1 MSVDTLE
8 PPVVAPP
15 VADSSAGQATLPST
29 PSKAATRRVLHL
41 INGEHYA
48 GAERVQDLLAMRLP
62 DCGVE
67 AAFACLKPDR
77 FPAARR
83 SQQSACYLTPMAN
96 RFDLRPARSLARI
109 IRREHF
115 DLIHTHTPR
124 AALVGR
130 IAAAMAGVPL
140 IHHVHGQTA
149 TEIGRR
155 ITTRLSAMVE
165 RRAINGA
172 AAVIAVSPSAGRYI
186 AAHGLAAD
194 KVHVVCNGVPSRPVL
209 MSKLPPEGVWTLGVV
224 ALFRPRKG
232 LETLLGALSQL
243 TQRGLPV
250 RLRAVGSFENSE
262 YRYEILRRADQL
274 GLAELIE
281 WTGFRANVGEELDQ
295 MDLLLFPS
303 VLAEGL
309 PMVVIEAMAAGAP
322 VVGSRVDGVADVIR
336 DEVDGLLCEPGN
348 ATTLADAV
356 HRFISGHV
364 DWSAMRQAAWQRQRE
379 EFSDRSMAR
388 GVAELYRNVLSRRN
402 SKAALRNRS

>member
-124 AALVGR
+124 
-130 IAAAMAGVPL
+130 
-140 IHHVHGQTA
+140 
-149 TEIGRR
+149 
-155 ITTRLSAMVE
+155 
-165 RRAINGA
+165 
-172 AAVIAVSPSAGRYI
+172 
-186 AAHGLAAD
+186 
-194 KVHVVCNGVPSRPVL
+194 
-209 MSKLPPEGVWTLGVV
+209 
-224 ALFRPRKG
+224 
-232 LETLLGALSQL
+232 
-243 TQRGLPV
+243 
-250 RLRAVGSFENSE
+250 
-262 YRYEILRRADQL
+262 
-274 GLAELIE
+274 
-281 WTGFRANVGEELDQ
+281 
-295 MDLLLFPS
+295 
-303 VLAEGL
+303 
-309 PMVVIEAMAAGAP
+309 
-322 VVGSRVDGVADVIR
+322 
-336 DEVDGLLCEPGN
+336 
-348 ATTLADAV
+348 
-356 HRFISGHV
+356 
-364 DWSAMRQAAWQRQRE
+364 
-379 EFSDRSMAR
+379 
-388 GVAELYRNVLSRRN
+388 
-402 SKAALRNRS
+402 